1 MYKYRESELPR
12 FCRVRRYSR
21 LMKTWNI
28 WLWWRGFSD
37 LCRTICLRG
46 QSMFRTNVVW
56 TSMLWGL
63 VGVLC
68 LLILVCS
75 RHSDKYIRKGRLNWP
90 EGCTSRESMKAVM
103 KLSRLQV
110 CLSNAWQ
117 NIHLVSTWNL
127 CRCCLCSWQNLVMQ
141 NVDQAAG
148 DLIDL
153 LQVLLK
159 YDPAD
164 RLTAQEALRHPFF
177 TEGFG
182 RRWYS
187 LQLSSPK
194 GFGEDKIFLAAD
206 LVCLTWWSLYLTVRT
221 FLSFFFNWSVV
232 YVQ

>member
-1 MYKYRESELPR
+1 MTAWILCSGLGWSYPCDIWSVGCILVELCTVWFLWASVWFGMYKYRGSELPR

-103 KLSRLQV
+103 QLSRLQV
-110 CLSNAWQ
+110 CLRNAWQ
-117 NIHLVSTWNL
+117 NIH
-127 CRCCLCSWQNLVMQ
+127 
-141 NVDQAAG
+141 
-148 DLIDL
+148 
-153 LQVLLK
+153 
-159 YDPAD
+159 
-164 RLTAQEALRHPFF
+164 F
-177 TEGFG
+177 
-182 RRWYS
+182 S
-187 LQLSSPK
+187 L
-194 GFGEDKIFLAAD
+194 
-206 LVCLTWWSLYLTVRT
+206 
-221 FLSFFFNWSVV
+221 
-232 YVQ
+232 